1 MPRKGPLEEPPPQG
15 KEDVAVSCWVVEE
28 LEEVLRLDQEAMAEV
43 PVTLKLPTEDLLTDL
58 PRKSKPETQE
68 KPHSSSNVLLYPPLT
83 RLDHVTWVKE
93 MFLGLRS
100 KITKQGKEGWVQS

>member
-58 PRKSKPETQE
+58 PRKQENQSLKSKKSPI
-68 KPHSSSNVLLYPPLT
+68 PLPT
-83 RLDHVTWVKE
+83 SFCTLH
-93 MFLGLRS
+93 
-100 KITKQGKEGWVQS
+100 